1 MALFALTCTDKPGA
15 LELRIATRPAHFA
28 YLQGL
33 PGVVR
38 MAGPLLGADGEMCG
52 SLLIVDAEDLAGAQA
67 FSAADPY
74 TLAGLFERV
83 DIRGWRLT
91 IGQIAGGQIA
101 GGQIAGGEVA

>member
-1 MALFALTCTDKPGA
+1 MALFAVTCIDKPGA
-15 LELRIATRPAHFA
+15 LELRVATRPTHFA
-28 YLQGL
+28 YLQSR

-38 MAGPLLGADGEMCG
+38 MAGPMLGADGEMCG
-52 SLLIVDAEDLAGAQA
+52 SLLIVEAQDLAAAQA

-91 IGQIAGGQIA
+91 IGQIAD
-101 GGQIAGGEVA
+101 GEAS